1 MNFGIALYAI
11 ILYGCL
17 LGGEYFLAS
26 QKPVW
31 PGLVLPGITFCLA
44 MMNVIA
50 YAGSGYGSIIANFFT
65 SNVVTFIL
73 LIVYAFQRSRI
84 VKK

>member
-1 MNFGIALYAI
+1 MNFGIVIYAI
-11 ILYGCL
+11 LLYGAL
-17 LGGEYFLAS
+17 LGGEYWLAS
-26 QKPVW
+26 KKPVW

-50 YAGSGYGSIIANFFT
+50 YAGTGYGNIVTNFIT
-65 SNVVTFIL
+65 SNMVTFML

-84 VKK
+84 V

>member
-11 ILYGCL
+11 ILYGCM

-26 QKPVW
+26 QRPFW

-50 YAGSGYGSIIANFFT
+50 YAGSGYGNIVTNFIT
-65 SNVVTFIL
+65 SNVLTFLL
-73 LIVYAFQRSRI
+73 LIVYFFQRSRI